1 MKKTALWDEKREQ
14 IREIITRYFG
24 VDFLQK
30 TRKREVCYPRQ
41 IYAYCL
47 YIFTD
52 IKLTEIAK
60 EAGYADH
67 SNTLY
72 SVSIIRE
79 LCKQNL
85 DIKKQVIEV
94 ESMIE

>member
-1 MKKTALWDEKREQ
+1 MRKRSNFEVKKNE
-14 IREIITRYFG
+14 IRQVITGYFG

-30 TRKREVCYPRQ
+30 TRKREVCFPRQ

-52 IKLTEIAK
+52 MKLMWIAK

-72 SVSIIRE
+72 SVSTIRG
-79 LCKQNL
+79 LCTQNEK
-85 DIKKQVIEV
+85 IKKQVIEI

>member
-1 MKKTALWDEKREQ
+1 MRKIDGFEQKKSL
-14 IREIITRYFG
+14 IRGVITDYFR

-30 TRKREVCYPRQ
+30 TRKREVCFPRQ

-52 IKLTEIAK
+52 AKLIWIAK

-72 SVSIIRE
+72 SVSTIRC
-79 LCKQNL
+79 LCRQNEK
-85 DIKKQVIEV
+85 IKKQIIEI